1 MAAGKLRD
9 RVTLLTRAPGR
20 DGAGQAV
27 DQWQPSPP
35 IWADVRMIG
44 GREQLRAGKEI
55 AAGQYTIQFRYRPG
69 VTTAQRLYLVQDQLS
84 LNIKLVQP
92 DARRQWLILTCEV
105 DS

>member
-1 MAAGKLRD
+1 MAAGALRD
-9 RVTLLTRAPGR
+9 QITLLTKGSGR
-20 DGAGQAV
+20 DGAGQSL

-55 AAGQYTIQFRYRPG
+55 AAGQYTIKFRYRPG
-69 VTTAQRLYLVQDQLS
+69 VTTAQRLYLVRDQLS

-92 DARRQWLILTCEV
+92 DERRQWLILTCEV
-105 DS
+105 DA